1 MTLKYGLEM
10 CVAMLE
16 ISRSV
21 EKNLPSSIKTAVGQ
35 LSADKQAMFEED
47 FKRKMKSSTLGLLLA
62 IFLPGFSFIYRGHI
76 GMAFAFWFTGG
87 GFGIWYLIE
96 IFTVS
101 KKIREYNEEQARV
114 IMRDMKIMGH

>member
-1 MTLKYGLEM
+1 
-10 CVAMLE
+10 MLE

-76 GMAFAFWFTGG
+76 GMAFVFWLTCATLIG
-87 GFGIWYLIE
+87 GFIWYLIE

-101 KKIREYNEEQARV
+101 KKINDYNEEQARV